1 MPVKSPFFAKNWF
14 DKPYR
19 HYCAQRR
26 RLLVYLTSYLQRES
40 YVFIKVKNP
49 TKIDKL
55 LIFNINFRNC
65 PLCLSTNWVNY
76 CQPLA
81 YDIFIFNNLL

>member
-55 LIFNINFRNC
+55 LIFNINFVK
-65 PLCLSTNWVNY
+65 SK
-76 CQPLA
+76 
-81 YDIFIFNNLL
+81 